1 MAPSVSVPSGW
12 WPRHIDEVQEIL
24 ATSMSIAEARARI
37 HQATGFAITTSS
49 LRKAIGDATGQ
60 PPSSLLATKLRPGL
74 ARTEPAPAAPLADD
88 DPPTQRS
95 VRAAAAIETQTAP
108 DGATPRFEPMPWHDV
123 RPPSP
128 AAPPSFTGVVARVIV
143 PDSHG
148 VYQDDA
154 AVRAFLADLAHIRPA
169 QIVMLGDHVDAS
181 GIFSAHQANY
191 LEELDYSYEADCDA
205 TTKLLDAI
213 QTAAPNAW
221 MAYLEG
227 NHEAHIARHVVRMK
241 AHARDARAM
250 AALLA
255 PDARL
260 RLRER
265 GITFIAQEAFWG
277 GLAVRGTLKLGRCYF
292 AHGYRVNKHAT
303 ASHLSD
309 FGACIVH
316 GHTHRMASLH
326 GRTVASDAIGAWCP
340 GTLAKLQ
347 PLYRHT
353 APTDWAHG
361 YGLQF
366 VEPDGRFLHVNVPI
380 VAGRS
385 LLAAMFDYWRPQR
398 LMGTG

>member
-1 MAPSVSVPSGW
+1 MTLPAFW
-12 WPRHIDEVQEIL
+12 WTRNAEAVRDIV
-24 ATSMSIAEARARI
+24 ATSRTMAEARERI
-37 HQATGFAITTSS
+37 RQATGFAVSSSAIRNGMKAQAMPAPSLVLGSS
-49 LRKAIGDATGQ
+49 LGPGFAATM
-60 PPSSLLATKLRPGL
+60 P
-74 ARTEPAPAAPLADD
+74 PAAPLADVDD

-95 VRAAAAIETQTAP
+95 VRAPSAP
-108 DGATPRFEPMPWHDV
+108 DTEPAPAPPPPFEPMPWHDV
-123 RPPSP
+123 RPPPP

-148 VYQDDA
+148 VYQDDH
-154 AVRAFLADLAHIRPA
+154 AVRAFLVDLAHIRPA
-169 QIVMLGDHVDAS
+169 QVVMLGDHVDAG
-181 GIFSAHQANY
+181 GIFSAHQPNY
-191 LEELDYSYEADCDA
+191 AEELDYSYEADCDA
-205 TTKLLDAI
+205 TAKLLDDI
-213 QTAAPNAW
+213 QAAAPSAW
-221 MAYLEG
+221 IAYLEG
-227 NHEAHIARHVVRMK
+227 NHEAHVARHVVRLK
-241 AHARDARAM
+241 ANARDARAM

-255 PDARL
+255 PEARL
-260 RLRER
+260 KLRER
-265 GITFIAQEAFWG
+265 GITFIGQESFWG

-303 ASHLSD
+303 ASHMSD

-316 GHTHRMASLH
+316 GHTHRMASTH

-366 VEPDGRFLHVNVPI
+366 VEADGRFLHVNVPI

-385 LLAAMFDYWRPQR
+385 LLATMFDYWRPER
-398 LMGTG
+398 LMGGE